1 MEKVAL
7 RKSIIAH
14 LKHQDRTEKALK
26 DKALLDELLASSAYQ
41 KADTIATYLAFD
53 FEYNTELL
61 IKQAQKDGKT
71 ILVPKT
77 YPHGKML
84 FCPYDVD
91 NLVKTSFGL
100 WEPACDKAVD
110 KSEIDLIHVPGVGF
124 NQDGFRIGYGAG
136 YYDRYLADYKGK
148 TISTIYE
155 CQKAEFQPDSHD
167 VAVME
172 VFSR

>member
-7 RKSIIAH
+7 RKSIITH
-14 LKHQDRTEKALK
+14 LKYQDRKEKALK
-26 DKALLDELLASSAYQ
+26 DKALLDDLLASSAYQ

-77 YPHGKML
+77 HPHGKMI
-84 FCPYDVD
+84 FCLYDVD
-91 NLVKTSFGL
+91 SLVKTSFGL
-100 WEPACDKAVD
+100 WEPAGDQAVD
-110 KSEIDLIHVPGVGF
+110 KSKIDLIHVPGVGF
-124 NQDGFRIGYGAG
+124 NPDGFRIGYGAG

>member
-7 RKSIIAH
+7 RKSIIAY
-14 LKHQDRTEKALK
+14 LKNQDKAEKALK
-26 DKALLDELLASSAYQ
+26 DQALLDDLLATKAY
-41 KADTIATYLAFD
+41 KDAKTIATYLAFD

-77 YPHGKML
+77 YPKGKMI
-84 FCPYDVD
+84 FCVYNPQQ
-91 NLVKTSFGL
+91 LVKTKFGL
-100 WEPACDKAVD
+100 WEPVDDVAVE
-110 KSEIDLIHVPGVGF
+110 KSDIDLIHVPGVGF

-136 YYDRYLADYKGK
+136 YYDRYLTDYSGQ
-148 TISTIYE
+148 TISTIYD
-155 CQKAEFQPDSHD
+155 CQKADFQPYSHD

-172 VFSR
+172 VLSR